1 MRRAFLVPLLIAVIW
16 GACYTGPSVRSFA
29 PAQSPRG
36 IWADL
41 RVDRGKA
48 RIQGELLEVQDS
60 ALLVLRD
67 GPRPRVTIVPLRAI
81 RAGFFPKLGTLRGA
95 GRMAPKERERLR
107 LVSRFPAGLTP
118 ELRARLLSAYGQTE
132 ADGLTPP

>member
-1 MRRAFLVPLLIAVIW
+1 MRRALVVPLLIAVTW
-16 GACYTGPSVRSFA
+16 GACYTGPSVKSFA

-36 IWADL
+36 IAADL
-41 RVDRGKA
+41 RVDRGKT

-81 RAGFFPKLGTLRGA
+81 RAGFFPNVGTLSGA
-95 GRMAPKERERLR
+95 GRMAPKDRERLR
-107 LVSRFPAGLTP
+107 LLSRFPAGLTP
-118 ELRARLLSAYGQTE
+118 ELRARLLAAYGQSE
-132 ADGLTPP
+132 PDGVTPP